1 MNPQEQ
7 PQPQVPA
14 TLPPSG
20 GSTLKK
26 LAIGCLG
33 VIALLAVGG
42 GVAAFY
48 IYRKVSSTVSGFAEL
63 ASIPD
68 LDKEIRNTSAF
79 KPPASGELTPDMV
92 SRLVG
97 VQDKVRLRL
106 GADVNRFETEY
117 RELMNRETNQMRA
130 KDFSELFGAYR
141 DFARLVVAA
150 KRAQVEAINEARFSK
165 AEYHWIR
172 GRVYEALGVPLLYYD
187 MSQTIEELKKGHT
200 PPEPMAEKP
209 ETETVPQRNR
219 EVIEPYR
226 EKLQNFAH
234 LAAVG
239 L

>member
-7 PQPQVPA
+7 PQPQVPP
-14 TLPPSG
+14 TLAPSG

-63 ASIPD
+63 ASIPN

-130 KDFSELFGAYR
+130 KDFGELAGAYR

-150 KRAQVEAINEARFSK
+150 RA
-165 AEYHWIR
+165 
-172 GRVYEALGVPLLYYD
+172 P
-187 MSQTIEELKKGHT
+187 KGETTHT
-200 PPEPMAEKP
+200 
-209 ETETVPQRNR
+209 
-219 EVIEPYR
+219 
-226 EKLQNFAH
+226 
-234 LAAVG
+234 
-239 L
+239 